1 MVDLRGYIPLFK
13 MRIAFLITFSAIV
26 GALSAT
32 TSGKEIVWTNIVLL
46 SVAMLMGAAGSGAF
60 NHYLDRDIDIKM
72 GRTNKRPLTTGIVAA
87 PRSVFWMASLLII
100 MALSLTTITLNYVV
114 TLHLF
119 LGAFVYVVLYTAW
132 LKRKSW
138 TNILIGGLSGSFA
151 VLAGAAAVN
160 PEMCALPLILALV
173 MFFWTPSHFWSFAIV
188 HKEDYRKAGV
198 PMLPVVIG
206 DKKTSIYILINTILL
221 VASSFLPVYF
231 GHLGLFYA
239 VAAAGSGAYFIYK
252 NIQLLRLQSSQIAW
266 ENFKASMYYLAIL
279 FSAVIFDIVLS

>member
-1 MVDLRGYIPLFK
+1 MVDLRGYVPLFK

-72 GRTNKRPLTTGIVAA
+72 GRTNKRPLTTGIVAS

-100 MALSLTTITLNYVV
+100 MALSLTTVTLNYVV

-206 DKKTSIYILINTILL
+206 DKKTSIYILINTMFL

-231 GHLGLFYA
+231 GHLGLFYTI
-239 VAAAGSGAYFIYK
+239 AAAASGAYFLYK

-279 FSAVIFDIVLS
+279 FSAVIFDILLS

>member
-32 TSGKEIVWTNIVLL
+32 TSGKEIIWINIVLL
-46 SVAMLMGAAGSGAF
+46 CVAMMMGAAGSGAF
-60 NHYLDRDIDIKM
+60 NHYIDRDIDLKM
-72 GRTNKRPLTTGIVAA
+72 GRTNKRPLTTGIITST
-87 PRSVFWMASLLII
+87 RSVFWMASLLIV
-100 MALSLTTITLNYVV
+100 MALSLTTVTLNYVV

-151 VLAGAAAVN
+151 VLAGAASVN

-206 DKKTSIYILINTILL
+206 DKKTAVYILINTIFL

-231 GHLGLFYA
+231 GHLGIFYA
-239 VAAAGSGAYFIYK
+239 VAAAASGGYFILK
-252 NIQLLRLQSSQIAW
+252 NIQLLAQQSSQIAW
-266 ENFKASMYYLAIL
+266 QNFKASMYYLAIL
-279 FSAVIFDIVLS
+279 FSAVIFDILLS

>member
-1 MVDLRGYIPLFK
+1 MVDLKGYIPLFK

-46 SVAMLMGAAGSGAF
+46 SVAMMMGAAGSGAF

-100 MALSLTTITLNYVV
+100 MALSLTTVTLNYVV

-206 DKKTSIYILINTILL
+206 DKKTSIYILINTMFL

-231 GHLGLFYA
+231 GHLGLFYTI
-239 VAAAGSGAYFIYK
+239 AAAGSGAYFIYK
-252 NIQLLRLQSSQIAW
+252 NIQLLIDQSSQIAW

>member
-1 MVDLRGYIPLFK
+1 MVDLRGYVPLFK

-72 GRTNKRPLTTGIVAA
+72 GRTNKRPLTTGIVAS

-100 MALSLTTITLNYVV
+100 MALSLTTVTLNYVV

-206 DKKTSIYILINTILL
+206 DKKTSIYILINTIFL

-231 GHLGLFYA
+231 GHLGLFYTI
-239 VAAAGSGAYFIYK
+239 AAAGSGAYFIYK
-252 NIQLLRLQSSQIAW
+252 NVQLLIKQSSQIAW

-279 FSAVIFDIVLS
+279 FSAVIFDILLS

>member
-1 MVDLRGYIPLFK
+1 MVDLKGYIPLFK

-32 TSGKEIVWTNIVLL
+32 TNGKEIVWVNIVLL
-46 SVAMLMGAAGSGAF
+46 CIAMMMGAAGSGAF
-60 NHYLDRDIDIKM
+60 NHYIDRDIDIKM
-72 GRTNKRPLTTGIVAA
+72 GRTNKRPLTTGVITST
-87 PRSVFWMASLLII
+87 RSVFWMASLLII
-100 MALSLTTITLNYVV
+100 MALSLTTVTLNYVV

-132 LKRKSW
+132 LKRRSW

-151 VLAGAAAVN
+151 VLAGAASVN

-206 DKKTSIYILINTILL
+206 DKKTSVYILINTIML

-231 GHLGLFYA
+231 NQLGLFYA
-239 VAAAGSGAYFIYK
+239 IAAAGSGAYFIYK
-252 NIQLLRLQSSQIAW
+252 NIQLLREQSSQIAW
-266 ENFKASMYYLAIL
+266 QNFKASMYYLAIL
-279 FSAVIFDIVLS
+279 FSAVIFDIVLT

>member
-1 MVDLRGYIPLFK
+1 MVDLRGYVPLFK

-46 SVAMLMGAAGSGAF
+46 SVAMMMGAAGSGAF

-206 DKKTSIYILINTILL
+206 DKKTSIYIFINTIFL
-221 VASSFLPVYF
+221 VISSFLPVYF
-231 GHLGLFYA
+231 GHLGLFYTI
-239 VAAAGSGAYFIYK
+239 AAAGSGAYFLYK
-252 NIQLLRLQSSQIAW
+252 NIQLLNKQSSQIAW

>member
-1 MVDLRGYIPLFK
+1 MVDLRGYVPLFK

-206 DKKTSIYILINTILL
+206 DKKTSIYIFINTIFL

-239 VAAAGSGAYFIYK
+239 IAAAGSGAYFLYK
-252 NIQLLRLQSSQIAW
+252 NIQLLINQSSQIAW